1 MKTTHEFRVS
11 LYWNAMK
18 ESMLYIDGIAIVV
31 TRKRMKTVRLKV
43 KSPNGDVCISAPFHV
58 SDAELE
64 AFVAPRIDWIRE
76 QQARIAAS
84 PSARAASA
92 SKEEIEAWRKVVKA
106 CVPPLVEQWA
116 KILDVHPTK
125 IDYRN
130 MKSRWGSCQ
139 PETGRI
145 CFNIRLALYPPEC
158 LEYVVVHE
166 LCHFLE
172 ANHGP
177 GFHALMDRVMPDWRM
192 RKRKLR

>member
-1 MKTTHEFRVS
+1 MNARAKRSIEES
-11 LYWNAMK
+11 L
-18 ESMLYIDGIAIVV
+18 LDVDGIPITV
-31 TRKRMKTVRLKV
+31 TRKPMKTVRLRV
-43 KSPNGDVCISAPFHV
+43 KAPLGEVCVSAPLHV
-58 SDAELE
+58 SDAELR
-64 AFVAPRIDWIRE
+64 AFVAPRVGWIRE

-84 PSARAASA
+84 PQARAAA
-92 SKEEIEAWRKVVKA
+92 AGKDEIEAWRTVVKA

-125 IDYRN
+125 IAYRN

-172 ANHGP
+172 PNHGP
-177 GFHALMDRVMPDWRM
+177 GFHALMDRVMPDWRE
-192 RKRKLR
+192 RKKKLQ

>member
-1 MKTTHEFRVS
+1 
-11 LYWNAMK
+11 MK
-18 ESMLYIDGIAIVV
+18 ETTLHVEGIPISVV
-31 TRKRMKTVRLKV
+31 RKRMKTVRLKV
-43 KSPNGDVCISAPFHV
+43 KSPGGEVCMSAPYHV
-58 SDAELE
+58 TNAELE
-64 AFVAPRIDWIRE
+64 RFAASRIDWIRV
-76 QQARIAAS
+76 QRARIAAS
-84 PSARAASA
+84 PAAHAENA
-92 SKEEIEAWRKVVKA
+92 SKEEIEAWRAVVKA

-116 KILDVHPTK
+116 PILGVHPKK

-139 PETGRI
+139 PETGRL

-177 GFHALMDRVMPDWRM
+177 GFHALMDRVMPDWRT
-192 RKRKLR
+192 RKKKLN

>member
-1 MKTTHEFRVS
+1 
-11 LYWNAMK
+11 MK
-18 ESMLYIDGIAIVV
+18 ESTLHIDGIAIAV

-58 SDAELE
+58 SDAELR
-64 AFVAPRIDWIRE
+64 AFVAPRVDWIRE
-76 QQARIAAS
+76 QQARIANS
-84 PSARAASA
+84 PSALAASA
-92 SKEEIEAWRKVVKA
+92 SKDEIEAWRKVVRA
-106 CVPPLVEQWA
+106 SVPPLVEQWA
-116 KILDVHPTK
+116 KILDVQPTK
-125 IDYRN
+125 IAYRN

-172 ANHGP
+172 PNHGP
-177 GFHALMDRVMPDWRM
+177 GFHALMDRVMPDWPE
-192 RKRKLR
+192 RKKKLR